1 VVLNLSISPEAEAS
15 LKAKADA
22 AGLDIAT
29 YASRTLERVASR
41 PSLDEV
47 LKPLRAEFDES
58 GMSED
63 ELTEFLEEVKHE
75 SRAQRR
81 ARRAS

>member
-1 VVLNLSISPEAEAS
+1 VVLSLSISPEAEAS

-22 AGLDIAT
+22 AGLDIAA
-29 YASRTLERVASR
+29 YASRTLERVAAR

-47 LKPLRAEFDES
+47 LKPLRAEFEES

-75 SRAQRR
+75 SRAQQR